1 MAIKPMDEYFNS
13 ILKENK
19 RKKYKSVELLVSML
33 DSRQHPELIKY
44 LELHSLLCVD
54 DNIMDTLKRVNAL
67 LSI

>member
-1 MAIKPMDEYFNS
+1 MAIKPMDEYFDS

-44 LELHSLLCVD
+44 LELHPLLCVD